1 MAPGG
6 EEWDTR
12 VTPGRRPGVN
22 PPRGLE
28 DASTRS
34 PQGVGLVRPP
44 HVAHLATRAI
54 DSPRA
59 CRRHH
64 GRRSRSSGSL
74 SRARPCPGSACRSRA
89 RAGEVPS
96 GRRAQPVY
104 PPCQVGMCAPYQPRA
119 PDGACIPLGSRL
131 LRRLA
136 VTFSCSR
143 DANLLGQPAR
153 AAPGPNPTLR
163 PHIGPEWVDPGAV
176 PRGKRRTYFR
186 PPEILPYS
194 TGANAAATILACS
207 AWCAAG

>member
-54 DSPRA
+54 DSPRG

-74 SRARPCPGSACRSRA
+74 SGARPCSGSACRSRA
-89 RAGEVPS
+89 RAGELPS

-131 LRRLA
+131 LRWIV
-136 VTFSCSR
+136 VTFPRSR
-143 DANLLGQPAR
+143 SAGVPRQPAR
-153 AAPGPNPTLR
+153 TTRGPHSRLKRAFVSSGLTPGRCPGVNEGPTFDHPRSCPTR
-163 PHIGPEWVDPGAV
+163 PGRTL
-176 PRGKRRTYFR
+176 PR
-186 PPEILPYS
+186 
-194 TGANAAATILACS
+194 
-207 AWCAAG
+207 